1 MKAEMCIA
9 FQNGPARLSRVG
21 EGGKLLGR
29 PAASSLTFGDWIE
42 G

>member
-1 MKAEMCIA
+1 MGQEM
-9 FQNGPARLSRVG
+9 GGGLSRVG

-29 PAASSLTFGDWIE
+29 PAASSLTFGHWIE